1 MQRDDGNT
9 RSILDPTLSLLYLT
23 VPSRRCLLYLSFTFF
38 RSTDRHPLALLA
50 RLCAPLRMPGHISM
64 AVEDCYSVDLQRN
77 PGGWGIPF
85 PLRLKRVTARIP
97 AQTVRGT
104 RAEEP
109 QAAHGVE
116 VRVREWRRQ
125 VIVSKV
131 SHLRHETPWL

>member
-1 MQRDDGNT
+1 MQRDDRTT
-9 RSILDPTLSLLYLT
+9 RSILDPTSSLLYLT
-23 VPSRRCLLYLSFTFF
+23 VPNRRCLLYLSFTFF
-38 RSTDRHPLALLA
+38 RSTDRHPLALHA

-64 AVEDCYSVDLQRN
+64 AVEDCDSVDLQRN
-77 PGGWGIPF
+77 PGGMGY

-109 QAAHGVE
+109 QAAYGVE

-131 SHLRHETPWL
+131 SHLRHETPLL